1 MEFIKKTLVRRLTMD
16 QKQATTEKDLTT
28 KCPVF
33 YVAFELGNSTW
44 KMACSDG
51 RKVRHVTV
59 TARDL
64 EQVELA
70 LLRAQNHFSM
80 SEGCSTVSCYEAGRD
95 GFWLHRYLQGR
106 GIDNVVV
113 DSASLEVDRRLR
125 RAKTDRIDAGKLL
138 RMLIRYH
145 GGERQLW
152 RVVRVPSREDE
163 DARQLHRELENL
175 KRERTRHRNRIH
187 GILMQQGLCIP
198 NPSKKRFLKDLEA
211 LRTWDGHQLPVGL
224 KARIVRTYQ
233 QLRLVEDQISAL
245 ATEKREQLKEVS
257 NAKMNQVAQL
267 LRLPGIGPVSSWTF
281 VMEFFGWRRF
291 RNRRE
296 VAALAGLTPT
306 PYDSG
311 RRLREQGISK
321 AGNRRIRT
329 LAIEIAWAWL
339 RYQPQ
344 SKLSQWF
351 SERFA
356 GGGTRMRRIG
366 IVAVARRLL
375 IDLWRFLEYGIVP
388 EGALLTT

>member
-1 MEFIKKTLVRRLTMD
+1 MD
-16 QKQATTEKDLTT
+16 QKQAIPEKELTAT
-28 KCPVF
+28 FPVL

-44 KMACSDG
+44 KLACSDG

-64 EQVELA
+64 DQVQRA
-70 LLRAQNHFSM
+70 LLGDQNHFALAG
-80 SEGCSTVSCYEAGRD
+80 GCSTVSCYEAGRD

-145 GGERQLW
+145 GGEQQLW

-163 DARQLHRELENL
+163 DARHLHRELESL

-187 GILMQQGLCIP
+187 GILMQQGLRLP
-198 NPSKKRFLKDLEA
+198 NPSKKRFIKDLEV
-211 LRTWDGHQLPVGL
+211 LRTWDGQKLPDGM
-224 KARIVRTYQ
+224 KARLVRVCQ
-233 QLRLVEDQISAL
+233 QLRLVEDQINTL
-245 ATEKREQLKEVS
+245 AQEKRQQLKEVG
-257 NAKMNQVAQL
+257 NAKMRQVAQL

-311 RRLREQGISK
+311 GRLREQGISK

-356 GGGTRMRRIG
+356 GGGSRMRRIG

-375 IDLWRFLEYGIVP
+375 IDLWRFLEYGVVP

>member
-1 MEFIKKTLVRRLTMD
+1 MD
-16 QKQATTEKDLTT
+16 QKQATPEKEITP
-28 KCPVF
+28 KFPVL
-33 YVAFELGNSTW
+33 YVAFELGNNTW
-44 KMACSDG
+44 KLACSDG

-64 EQVELA
+64 DQVERA
-70 LLRAQNHFSM
+70 LLRAQNHFALA
-80 SEGCSTVSCYEAGRD
+80 EGCSTVSCYEAGRD
-95 GFWLHRYLQGR
+95 GFWLHRYLQSR

-145 GGERQLW
+145 GGEKQLW
-152 RVVRVPSREDE
+152 RVVRVPTWEDE
-163 DARQLHRELENL
+163 DARHLNRELESL

-187 GILMQQGLCIP
+187 GILMQQGLRLP
-198 NPSKKRFLKDLEA
+198 NPSKKRFIKDLEA
-211 LRTWDGHQLPVGL
+211 LRTWDGQELPGGM
-224 KARIVRTYQ
+224 KARLVRVYQ
-233 QLRLVEDQISAL
+233 QLRLVEDQISTL
-245 ATEKREQLKEVS
+245 AKEKRDQLKEAGNV
-257 NAKMNQVAQL
+257 KMRQVAQL

-329 LAIEIAWAWL
+329 LAIEIAWGWL
-339 RYQPQ
+339 RYQPR

-375 IDLWRFLEYGIVP
+375 IDLWRFLECGVVP

>member
-1 MEFIKKTLVRRLTMD
+1 MD
-16 QKQATTEKDLTT
+16 QKQATPEKEITP
-28 KCPVF
+28 KFPVL
-33 YVAFELGNSTW
+33 YVVFELGNNTW
-44 KMACSDG
+44 KLACSDG

-59 TARDL
+59 NARDL
-64 EQVELA
+64 NQVERA
-70 LLRAQNHFSM
+70 FLRAQNHFALA
-80 SEGCSTVSCYEAGRD
+80 EGCSTVSCYEAGRD
-95 GFWLHRYLQGR
+95 GFWLHRYLQSR

-145 GGERQLW
+145 GGEKQLW
-152 RVVRVPSREDE
+152 RVVRVPTWEDE
-163 DARQLHRELENL
+163 DARHLNRELESL

-187 GILMQQGLCIP
+187 GILMQQGLRLP
-198 NPSKKRFLKDLEA
+198 NPSKKRFIKDLEA
-211 LRTWDGHQLPVGL
+211 LRTWDGQELPGGM
-224 KARIVRTYQ
+224 KARLVRVYQ
-233 QLRLVEDQISAL
+233 QLRLVEDQISTL
-245 ATEKREQLKEVS
+245 AKEKRDQLKEAGNV
-257 NAKMNQVAQL
+257 KMRQVAQL

-339 RYQPQ
+339 RYQPR

-356 GGGTRMRRIG
+356 SGGSRMRRIG

-375 IDLWRFLEYGIVP
+375 IDLWRFLEYGVVP

>member
-1 MEFIKKTLVRRLTMD
+1 ME
-16 QKQATTEKDLTT
+16 QKQTPPEKDLTT
-28 KCPVF
+28 KFPVL
-33 YVAFELGNSTW
+33 YVAFELSNSTW

-64 EQVELA
+64 DQVERA
-70 LLRAQNHFSM
+70 LLRAQDHFAM
-80 SEGCSTVSCYEAGRD
+80 AEGCSTVSCYEAGRD

-125 RAKTDRIDAGKLL
+125 LAKTDRIDAGKLL

-145 GGERQLW
+145 SGEKQLW

-163 DARQLHRELENL
+163 DARHLHRELEGL

-187 GILMQQGLCIP
+187 GILMQQGLRIP
-198 NPSKKRFLKDLEA
+198 NPSKKSFLKDLEA
-211 LRTWDGHQLPVGL
+211 LRTWDGEKLPVAM
-224 KARIVRTYQ
+224 KARLVRVYQ
-233 QLRLVEDQISAL
+233 QLRLVEDQISIL
-245 ATEKREQLKEVS
+245 ATEKREQLKQVD
-257 NAKMNQVAQL
+257 NAKMRQVAQL
-267 LRLPGIGPVSSWTF
+267 LRLPGIGPVSSWNF

-311 RRLREQGISK
+311 RKLREQGISK

-339 RYQPQ
+339 RYQPH

-375 IDLWRFLEYGIVP
+375 IDLWRFLEYDVVP

>member
-1 MEFIKKTLVRRLTMD
+1 MD
-16 QKQATTEKDLTT
+16 QKQTTPEKGPTT
-28 KCPVF
+28 KLPVL

-44 KMACSDG
+44 KLACSNG
-51 RKVRHVTV
+51 RKVRQVTV

-64 EQVELA
+64 EQLQRA
-70 LLRAQNHFSM
+70 LLRTQAHFGM
-80 SEGCSTVSCYEAGRD
+80 AEAVAVVSCYEAGRD
-95 GFWLHRYLQGR
+95 GFWLHRYLQGQ

-163 DARQLHRELENL
+163 DARQLHRELESL

-211 LRTWDGHQLPVGL
+211 LRTWDGQQLPVGM
-224 KARIVRTYQ
+224 KARLVRTYQ

-245 ATEKREQLKEVS
+245 ATEKREQLKQVDS
-257 NAKMNQVAQL
+257 AKMRQVAQL
-267 LRLPGIGPVSSWTF
+267 LRLSGIGPVSSWAF

-311 RRLREQGISK
+311 RKLREQGISK

-339 RYQPQ
+339 RYQPH

-356 GGGTRMRRIG
+356 SGGTRMKRIG

-375 IDLWRFLEYGIVP
+375 VDLWRFLEYGIVP

>member
-1 MEFIKKTLVRRLTMD
+1 MNE
-16 QKQATTEKDLTT
+16 KQATLEKELPT
-28 KCPVF
+28 KFPVL

-44 KMACSDG
+44 KLACSDG
-51 RKVRHVTV
+51 RKVRQVTV

-64 EQVELA
+64 EQVQRVF
-70 LLRAQNHFSM
+70 LRAQAHFGM
-80 SEGCSTVSCYEAGRD
+80 GEAAAMVSCYEAGRD

-145 GGERQLW
+145 GGEKQLW

-163 DARQLHRELENL
+163 DARHLHRELESL

-187 GILMQQGLCIP
+187 GILMQQGLRLP

-211 LRTWDGHQLPVGL
+211 LRTWDGQKLPVGM
-224 KARIVRTYQ
+224 KVRLVRVYQ
-233 QLRLVEDQISAL
+233 QLRLVEDQISIL
-245 ATEKREQLKEVS
+245 ATEKREQLQQVD
-257 NAKMNQVAQL
+257 NAKMHQVSQL
-267 LRLPGIGPVSSWTF
+267 LKLPGIGPVSSWAF

-311 RRLREQGISK
+311 RKLREQGISK
-321 AGNRRIRT
+321 AGNQRIRT

-339 RYQPQ
+339 PVVGP
-344 SKLSQWF
+344 
-351 SERFA
+351 A
-356 GGGTRMRRIG
+356 C
-366 IVAVARRLL
+366 
-375 IDLWRFLEYGIVP
+375 
-388 EGALLTT
+388 GASVSWPWLGVCSSICGVFWSMAWSLKEPC

>member
-1 MEFIKKTLVRRLTMD
+1 MD
-16 QKQATTEKDLTT
+16 QKQATPEKEVTT
-28 KCPVF
+28 RCPVL
-33 YVAFELGNSTW
+33 YVAFELGNRTW

-51 RKVRHVTV
+51 RKVRQVTV

-64 EQVELA
+64 EQVQGA
-70 LLRAQNHFSM
+70 LLRAQTHFGMDGASAV
-80 SEGCSTVSCYEAGRD
+80 VSCYEAGRD
-95 GFWLHRYLQGR
+95 GFWLHRYLQDQ

-145 GGERQLW
+145 GGEKQLW

-163 DARQLHRELENL
+163 DARHLHRELEGL

-187 GILMQQGLCIP
+187 GILMQQGLRIP
-198 NPSKKRFLKDLEA
+198 NPSKKRFLKELEA
-211 LRTWDGHQLPVGL
+211 LRTWDGHKLPVGM
-224 KARIVRTYQ
+224 KARLVRTYQ

-245 ATEKREQLKEVS
+245 AKEKREQLKEVD
-257 NAKMNQVAQL
+257 NAKIRQVAQL
-267 LRLPGIGPVSSWTF
+267 LRLPGIGPVSSWSF
-281 VMEFFGWRRF
+281 VMEFFGWRQF

-311 RRLREQGISK
+311 GKLREQGISK

-339 RYQPQ
+339 RYQPR

-366 IVAVARRLL
+366 IVALARRLL
-375 IDLWRFLEYGIVP
+375 VDLWRFLEYGVVP
-388 EGALLTT
+388 EGALLTI